1 MTFEIPIQPLPPPT
15 EAASGGHPPAPEVD
29 RRGGRLRL
37 NPTLAVGLV
46 LLGLLVLTA
55 VFAPL
60 LTKYDPIQQDL
71 TNALADPGTAGHLLG
86 TDQLGRDVFTRLLY
100 GARSDL
106 RVGALAVLF
115 PFLIG
120 STLGLIAG
128 WFGGWFDTLL
138 MRVVDMVVA
147 FPFFVLVIALV
158 FALGQ
163 GTTSIYIAITLVGWV
178 AYARIVRGEV
188 LVAKEQ
194 EYALAAR
201 VSGLPTHR
209 ILLRHLVPNVVLQAF
224 VFSMSDIVLSILG
237 IVTLGYLG
245 LGVPP
250 PTPDWGSMIQ
260 EGQGFIL
267 TKWYLATV
275 PGVAVVL
282 TGLALALV
290 ADGMVQ
296 RQASR

>member
-1 MTFEIPIQPLPPPT
+1 MTTVEEAPRGLLPSRARRVSV
-15 EAASGGHPPAPEVD
+15 AAP
-29 RRGGRLRL
+29 LRL
-37 NPTLAVGLV
+37 NRTLVAGLS
-46 LLGLLVLTA
+46 LLGLIVLVA
-55 VFAPL
+55 VCAPL
-60 LTKYDPIQQDL
+60 LTSWDPIQQDL
-71 TNALADPGTAGHLLG
+71 TRSLLPPGNGHLLG
-86 TDQLGRDVFTRLLY
+86 TDQLGRDVFARLLY
-100 GARSDL
+100 GARVDL

-120 STLGLIAG
+120 TTVGLLAG
-128 WFGGWFDTLL
+128 WFGGWFDLVV

-158 FALGQ
+158 FALGS
-163 GTTSIYIAITLVGWV
+163 GTSSIYIAITLVGWV

-201 VSGLPTHR
+201 ASGLPTYR
-209 ILLRHLVPNVVLQAF
+209 ILLRHLLPNVLLQAF
-224 VFSMSDIVLSILG
+224 VFAMSDIVLCILA

-260 EGQGFIL
+260 EGQAFIL
-267 TKWYLATV
+267 TKWYLAAI
-275 PGVAVVL
+275 PGLAVVV
-282 TGLALALV
+282 TGLSLALI
-290 ADGMVQ
+290 ADGFVQ
-296 RQASR
+296 RSGR

>member
-1 MTFEIPIQPLPPPT
+1 VTTPSTL
-15 EAASGGHPPAPEVD
+15 PAP
-29 RRGGRLRL
+29 RRRLAPRGPLRL
-37 NPTLAVGLV
+37 NTTLLSGLV
-46 LLGLLVLTA
+46 LLGLIVLAA
-55 VFAPL
+55 VCAPL
-60 LTKYDPIQQDL
+60 LTSWDPTQQDL
-71 TNALADPGTAGHLLG
+71 TRSLQSPGDGHLLG
-86 TDQLGRDVFTRLLY
+86 TDQLGRDVFARLLY
-100 GARSDL
+100 GARVDL

-115 PFLIG
+115 PFVIG
-120 STLGLIAG
+120 ATLGLVAG
-128 WFGGWFDTLL
+128 WRGGWFDTVL

-158 FALGQ
+158 FALGA
-163 GTTSIYIAITLVGWV
+163 GTSSIYIAITLVGWV

-201 VSGLPTHR
+201 ASGLPTHR
-209 ILLRHLVPNVVLQAF
+209 ILIRHLVPNVVLQAF
-224 VFSMSDIVLSILG
+224 VFSMSDIVLSILA

-267 TKWYLATV
+267 TRWYLAAV
-275 PGVAVVL
+275 PGLAVVI
-282 TGLALALV
+282 TGLALALI
-290 ADGMVQ
+290 ADGFVQ
-296 RQASR
+296 RSGRR

>member
-1 MTFEIPIQPLPPPT
+1 MS
-15 EAASGGHPPAPEVD
+15 AAILTARSRRATLTAP
-29 RRGGRLRL
+29 LRL
-37 NPTLAVGLV
+37 NRTLTAGLV
-46 LLGLLVLTA
+46 LLTLIVLAA
-55 VFAPL
+55 VCAPL
-60 LTKYDPIQQDL
+60 LTSWDPIQQDL
-71 TNALADPGTAGHLLG
+71 TKSLLPPGDGHLLG
-86 TDQLGRDVFTRLLY
+86 TDQLGRDVFARLLY
-100 GARSDL
+100 GARVDL

-120 STLGLIAG
+120 TTLGLLAG
-128 WFGGWFDTLL
+128 WFGGWFDLVL

-158 FALGQ
+158 FALGS
-163 GTTSIYIAITLVGWV
+163 GTSSIYIAITLVGWV

-201 VSGLPTHR
+201 ASGLPTWR
-209 ILLRHLVPNVVLQAF
+209 ILLRHLLPNVMLQAF
-224 VFSMSDIVLSILG
+224 VFAMSDVVLCILA

-260 EGQGFIL
+260 EGQAFIL
-267 TKWYLATV
+267 TKWYLAAV
-275 PGVAVVL
+275 PGLAVVV
-282 TGLALALV
+282 TGLSLALI
-290 ADGMVQ
+290 ADGFVQ
-296 RQASR
+296 RSGR